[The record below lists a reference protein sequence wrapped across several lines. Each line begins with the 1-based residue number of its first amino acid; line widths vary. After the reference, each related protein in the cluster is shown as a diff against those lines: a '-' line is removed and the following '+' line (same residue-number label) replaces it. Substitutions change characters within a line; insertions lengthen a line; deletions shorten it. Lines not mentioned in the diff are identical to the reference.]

1 MAFASLLV
9 LAGCATAPVTM
20 SYQPTSPARRISGE
34 KPPKVFLSA
43 IEDKNPLVT
52 PIFSF
57 HRGRLTT
64 PFDAGLREALT
75 TELRRLGFETPS
87 GPALADATLNVSVST
102 KKMEISGDKRERT
115 DRWFLRTTLAMTLSL
130 IGKDGRQLWTGD
142 LSGRGDNENAPNGYS
157 PSSSFST
164 SLNEALADAVGK
176 LGRILEEDMVVSL
189 ISPASSPRPAPRAD
203 PGRPATPS
211 APAKEAPERVV
222 RSDIDDLPARSI
234 AAKPNAHAVVI
245 GVRRYRQKLPEAD
258 FADSDARLVSRYLT
272 QVLGY
277 QAENVA
283 VLIDDQAQK
292 SDFEKYFEQWL
303 PNRVEK
309 GEEVFVY
316 FSGHGAPNPTTGD
329 AYLVPFDG
337 DPTYLSETAY
347 PLKKMYAALARLP
360 AKRTAVVMD
369 SCFSGAGGRSVLA
382 KGAKPLVNR
391 LSSDVV
397 PANISVL
404 TASAGDQI
412 TYAYEEKGHG
422 LFTYF
427 LLKGIKE
434 GRGDGG
440 ADLKGVFD
448 YAAPLVSRIA
458 RREFNNDQVP
468 QWQGNAR

>member
-1 MAFASLLV
+1 
-9 LAGCATAPVTM
+9 
-20 SYQPTSPARRISGE
+20 
-34 KPPKVFLSA
+34 
-43 IEDKNPLVT
+43 
-52 PIFSF
+52 
-57 HRGRLTT
+57 
-64 PFDAGLREALT
+64 
-75 TELRRLGFETPS
+75 
-87 GPALADATLNVSVST
+87 
-102 KKMEISGDKRERT
+102 MEISGDKRAAK

-130 IGKDGRQLWTGD
+130 TGKDGRQLWTGD
-142 LSGRGDNENAPNGYS
+142 LSGRGDNENAPNAYS
-157 PSSSFST
+157 PSSMYTT
-164 SLNEALADAVGK
+164 SLNEALADALGK
-176 LGRILEEDMVVSL
+176 LGSILEQDMVVAL
-189 ISPASSPRPAPRAD
+189 ISPTSSPRPALRAE
-203 PGRPATPS
+203 PGRPA

-222 RSDIDDLPARSI
+222 HSDIDDLPSRGA

-258 FADSDARLVSRYLT
+258 FADSDAQLVSRYLI

-277 QAENVA
+277 QTENVA

-309 GEEVFVY
+309 GDEVFVY
-316 FSGHGAPNPTTGD
+316 YSGHGAPNPTTGD

-337 DPTYLSETAY
+337 DPTYLPETAY
-347 PLKKMYAALARLP
+347 PLKKMYAALAGLP
-360 AKRTAVVMD
+360 AKRTTVVMD
-369 SCFSGAGGRSVLA
+369 SCFSGAGGRSLLA
-382 KGAKPLVNR
+382 KGARPLVMS
-391 LSSDVV
+391 LSNGVV
-397 PANISVL
+397 PTNMAVL

-412 TYAYEEKGHG
+412 TYAYDEKGHG

-440 ADLKGVFD
+440 AGLRGVFD

-468 QWQGNAR
+468 QWQGDPR